1 MGNNS
6 EAEKVTLTVFKGS
19 PHIWAG
25 GLTDI
30 DLANWLISKAN
41 AILYLKEYQER
52 RARISTEFVSI
63 ESCAQLIQNY
73 TYLSI
78 SSEEGSSIQ
87 PLSREAITHACQ
99 IAECL
104 VRRTHEAEFPV
115 TPIEYS
121 LLPDLAEEFEATQR
135 KKVEI
140 NNHLIAQ
147 FGQIPG
153 SEGRL
158 PPQIFPE
165 KPCAS
170 FGYLKEWYQDADKA
184 QHAATRGNQEDS
196 HQ

>member
-1 MGNNS
+1 MS
-6 EAEKVTLTVFKGS
+6 EKVTLTVFKDS
-19 PHIWAG
+19 PHIWTG
-25 GLTDI
+25 GLEGRA
-30 DLANWLISKAN
+30 LANWLISKAN

-52 RARISTEFVSI
+52 RARISADFVSV
-63 ESCAQLIQNY
+63 ESCAQLIQSY
-73 TYLSI
+73 TCLGI

-87 PLSREAITHACQ
+87 PLSREAITHAGQ
-99 IAECL
+99 IAEYL
-104 VRRTHEAEFPV
+104 TRRTHEVEFPV

-147 FGQIPG
+147 FGEIPG
-153 SEGRL
+153 SGGRL
-158 PPQIFPE
+158 PPQIWTE

-170 FGYLKEWYQDADKA
+170 FDYLKEGYQDASKA

>member
-6 EAEKVTLTVFKGS
+6 EAEKVTLTVFKES
-19 PHIWAG
+19 PHIWRG
-25 GLTDI
+25 GLTDVE
-30 DLANWLISKAN
+30 LANWLISKTN

-52 RARISTEFVSI
+52 RARISAEFVSV

-87 PLSREAITHACQ
+87 PLSREAITHAHQ
-99 IAECL
+99 IAEYL
-104 VRRTHEAEFPV
+104 TRRTHEAEFPV

-153 SEGRL
+153 GEGRL
-158 PPQIFPE
+158 PPQIFSE

-170 FGYLKEWYQDADKA
+170 FDYLKEWYRDADKA
-184 QHAATRGNQEDS
+184 QPAATRGNQEDS